1 MNWKLALSERVHDN
15 LRSDD
20 MRRKRIS
27 LGHLMESV
35 ILTVHCLVR
44 YYNANGQKIRLWPW
58 STIIRRIQFDLLTLY
73 CEDGP
78 NDS

>member
-1 MNWKLALSERVHDN
+1 
-15 LRSDD
+15 
-20 MRRKRIS
+20 
-27 LGHLMESV
+27 MESV